1 MPVRDHL
8 PTELREIR
16 IQRVGEALGAPCGD
30 GPADRVGAA
39 EENEPEGPTERLGQ
53 AQHRVRRAAPEQR
66 ARLRR
71 LESPRE
77 ARHGL
82 DRMAPE
88 ARRSDGRQRVER
100 NVEWGREVHDQIPAS
115 RDRTQQ
121 ASIGLR
127 VRAEG
132 GCRLVEGAEGEGGL

>member
-39 EENEPEGPTERLGQ
+39 EENEPECPTERLGQ

-66 ARLRR
+66 ARLAR

-82 DRMAPE
+82 ARMPPE
-88 ARRSDGRQRVER
+88 APRSDGRQRVPR
-100 NVEWGREVHDQIPAS
+100 YVQWGTGAPRRTPA
-115 RDRTQQ
+115 
-121 ASIGLR
+121 
-127 VRAEG
+127 
-132 GCRLVEGAEGEGGL
+132 